1 MQAPH
6 TIGNQSQLNT
16 HSQSSSLRVLSNL
29 RSTAAA
35 AAGVKRGREMNYT
48 NFRIPDKTVI
58 KQSDRVNFY
67 QIAFHE
73 GSPELERFRQIIGEH
88 HIQLRLH
95 VQIGNEEEVGS

>member
-1 MQAPH
+1 
-6 TIGNQSQLNT
+6 
-16 HSQSSSLRVLSNL
+16 
-29 RSTAAA
+29 
-35 AAGVKRGREMNYT
+35 MNCT
-48 NFRIPDKTVI
+48 NFRIADKTVI

-73 GSPELERFRQIIGEH
+73 GSPEQRFRQIIGEH